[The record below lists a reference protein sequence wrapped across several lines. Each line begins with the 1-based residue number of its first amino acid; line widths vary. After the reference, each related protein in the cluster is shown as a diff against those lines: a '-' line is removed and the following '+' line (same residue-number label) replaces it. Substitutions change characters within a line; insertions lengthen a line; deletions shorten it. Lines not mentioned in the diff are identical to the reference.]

1 MEVLP
6 VLFNSYE
13 FLFLF
18 MPLAVGGYFFF
29 GSRSRSELA
38 NVWLVLVSLFFYSYW
53 NALYLPL
60 LLLSIGVNYAVS
72 GLILRGRT
80 GGGEACRRWLLVGI
94 VFNAGLLGY
103 FKYTDFFL
111 ENMNMLGSSFNLLH
125 IILPLGISFFTLT
138 QVAYLVDCYR
148 GEVAMGSRGIV
159 NYALFV
165 SFFPHLL
172 AGPILYHGDMMRQ
185 FGDATLR
192 RVNWENMARG
202 SAFFIIGLAKK
213 TIIADSLA
221 PFVNASYS
229 HVGALTLIDSWLAAI
244 CYMLQLF
251 FDFSGYSD
259 MAIGLALM
267 LNIRIPFNFHSPYR
281 AYGIADF
288 WRRWHISLGTWVKNY
303 LYIPLGGN
311 RAGERRTLIN
321 LFICMVIVGFWHGAG
336 WTFIVWGALHGAGL
350 VVNRVWKKHNLPI
363 WRPLGY
369 ALTLL
374 TVLVGWVFFR
384 AASVGDAL
392 TVLTAM
398 VGGSGL
404 LLPKELVNFATT
416 YLGITT
422 APLSLWYLG
431 MQGAL
436 LAVVAVVAATVLPS
450 SQEIVARLRFSYR
463 YALLLAALMI
473 IAITYLSNYSE
484 FLYFQF

>member
-1 MEVLP
+1 M
-6 VLFNSYE
+6 LFNSYE

-72 GLILRGRT
+72 GLILRGRA
-80 GGGEACRRWLLVGI
+80 GGGEACRRWLLTGI

-111 ENMNMLGSSFNLLH
+111 ENMNMLGASFNLLH

-148 GEVAMGSRGIV
+148 GEVALESRGLV

-185 FGDATLR
+185 FSDATLS

-244 CYMLQLF
+244 CYMMQLF

-267 LNIRIPFNFHSPYR
+267 LNIRIPFNFRSPYR

-311 RAGERRTLIN
+311 RAGEGRTLIN

-350 VVNRVWKKHNLPI
+350 VVNRVWKRESLPM

-398 VGGSGL
+398 AGGSGL
-404 LLPKELVNFATT
+404 LLPKELVNFAAM

-463 YALLLAALMI
+463 YALVLAVLMV